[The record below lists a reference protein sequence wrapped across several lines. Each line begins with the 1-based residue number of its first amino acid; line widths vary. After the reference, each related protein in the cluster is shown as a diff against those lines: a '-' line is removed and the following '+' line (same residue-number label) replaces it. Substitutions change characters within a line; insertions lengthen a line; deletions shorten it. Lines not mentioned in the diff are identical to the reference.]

1 MVCRGRAQRE
11 TRWLNND
18 DVKTG
23 LCLYVCRRDGPPRCC
38 SLLMVFFT
46 VHRSAADV
54 SDTRT
59 CFQKKVEQY
68 LACSQAC
75 GRFIKSTYMYAT
87 TLDSNCS
94 SYLYI
99 ASSGKF
105 SPHPLNPHSLV
116 RNIDLFFE
124 VILTERFA
132 SGHLRL
138 VSFDWKPPPPPPP
151 PSFLFFC
158 KFPFLEIKCCVQH

>member
-1 MVCRGRAQRE
+1 
-11 TRWLNND
+11 
-18 DVKTG
+18 
-23 LCLYVCRRDGPPRCC
+23 
-38 SLLMVFFT
+38 MVFFT

-54 SDTRT
+54 SDTQT

-105 SPHPLNPHSLV
+105 SPHPLDPHSLV

-138 VSFDWKPPPPPPP
+138 VSFDWIPPPPPP